1 MPSAIMP
8 TPASWLA
15 RLHAGEDA
23 GATLRGPGGSL
34 LREHDVP
41 VHALVE
47 QRGVRSHGVFGI
59 GLKID
64 VLSPHAV
71 LKVMD
76 LRDSLGNPAPA
87 NTVCVSDVLL
97 AVDGKSVENVRHRP
111 PHTEPAAAALPLSC
125 LAVLLSMPSTPHQ
138 YPCAQRRPGVGSRVL
153 QFFPRALARV
163 GHGGRD
169 GMGRQRRPTIATLRG
184 PPRELRLPDSCRGT
198 RPSWRAPFSARK
210 TVASAWPC
218 ARLRQNYM
226 NMNGRFRGNEK
237 RSQRNLSKK
246 KLFPSGS

>member
-1 MPSAIMP
+1 M
-8 TPASWLA
+8 
-15 RLHAGEDA
+15 
-23 GATLRGPGGSL
+23 RGPGGSL

-87 NTVCVSDVLL
+87 KTVCVSDVLL

-125 LAVLLSMPSTPHQ
+125 LAVLFPCSRRVARRVSCFCLAEGCVGPGELHSRPERQLRAVGPVLGCNEPDLRCVLASTQTHL
-138 YPCAQRRPGVGSRVL
+138 CIFVCVC
-153 QFFPRALARV
+153 ARV
-163 GHGGRD
+163 
-169 GMGRQRRPTIATLRG
+169 
-184 PPRELRLPDSCRGT
+184 PPH
-198 RPSWRAPFSARK
+198 
-210 TVASAWPC
+210 
-218 ARLRQNYM
+218 
-226 NMNGRFRGNEK
+226 
-237 RSQRNLSKK
+237 
-246 KLFPSGS
+246 

>member
-1 MPSAIMP
+1 MP

-87 NTVCVSDVLL
+87 KTVCVSDVLL
-97 AVDGKSVENVRHRP
+97 AVDGKSVENVRQRP
-111 PHTEPAAAALPLSC
+111 ASQRARGSRPSFILSRC
-125 LAVLLSMPSTPHQ
+125 PFPLLST
-138 YPCAQRRPGVGSRVL
+138 RR
-153 QFFPRALARV
+153 
-163 GHGGRD
+163 
-169 GMGRQRRPTIATLRG
+169 
-184 PPRELRLPDSCRGT
+184 PPRELLVPGRGM
-198 RPSWRAPFSARK
+198 RRSWRATFSARK
-210 TVASAWPC
+210 TAACAWPC
-218 ARLRQNYM
+218 ARL
-226 NMNGRFRGNEK
+226 
-237 RSQRNLSKK
+237 QRT
-246 KLFPSGS
+246 GSMVCAGKHASTSMHLCVCVRACTTALMPARTHS